1 MKDAAKALA
10 AWCAQRRLSPARLAR
25 LVGCSPTTARRWLL
39 GEQEPA
45 PEYRVKLYEL
55 TRLPEIEPSPADQ
68 LKASAPADMERFA
81 REAEEVGKALLF
93 LERAL
98 RPFVEGSPAAREFL
112 RRSELRDR
120 LARVTGVAQL
130 LLDEE
135 AFADWRLL
143 DGVLGGGDDSR

>member
-1 MKDAAKALA
+1 LKGSAKALA
-10 AWCAQRRLSPARLAR
+10 AWCEKHRLSATRLAR

-45 PEYRVKLYEL
+45 PDYCLKLYEL
-55 TRLPEIEPSPADQ
+55 TRLPELEPSPADQ
-68 LKASAPADMERFA
+68 LKASEPADRARFA
-81 REAEEVGKALLF
+81 RDTEEVGKALLL

-112 RRSELRDR
+112 RRSGVRGR
-120 LARVTGVAQL
+120 IARVTEVAQL

-135 AFADWRLL
+135 AFADWKLL
-143 DGVLGGGDDSR
+143 DGALGGGDELR